1 MIDFTT
7 ETERKRCKQIDK
19 CQDLLSDVT
28 DALGFGIDTRKA
40 TNRLIKLRNYLNREL
55 PDKKRKKAK
64 GNLAYLI
71 HEMEETV
78 KNPMLGKMTKEG
90 RRVEKFVKDIIDSW
104 IPGLKEV
111 LGCV

>member
-1 MIDFTT
+1 MFITDI
-7 ETERKRCKQIDK
+7 EQKRCEQLDK
-19 CQDLLSDVT
+19 AMDILE
-28 DALGFGIDTRKA
+28 DARARLGEGIDTRA
-40 TNRLIKLRNYLNREL
+40 VTNRLIKLRNYLNKEL

-78 KNPMLGKMTKEG
+78 KNPMLGKMSKEG
-90 RRVEKFVKDIIDSW
+90 RRVEKFVKDIIGSW

>member
-1 MIDFTT
+1 MFITDI
-7 ETERKRCKQIDK
+7 EQKRCEQLDK
-19 CQDLLSDVT
+19 AMDILE
-28 DALGFGIDTRKA
+28 DARAHLGEGIDTRA
-40 TNRLIKLRNYLNREL
+40 VTNRLIKLRNCLNKEF

-78 KNPMLGKMTKEG
+78 KNPMLGKMSKEG
-90 RRVEKFVKDIIDSW
+90 RRVEKFVKDIIGSW

>member
-1 MIDFTT
+1 MFITDI
-7 ETERKRCKQIDK
+7 EQKRCKQIDK
-19 CQDLLSDVT
+19 ARDMLDDVY
-28 DALGFGIDTRKA
+28 DAVGSGIDTRKA
-40 TNRLIKLRNYLNREL
+40 TFRLIKLRNYLNKEL